1 MKLHTL
7 IGEIVGLM
15 HWSQTHS
22 GYTVA
27 DIGRVIV
34 PPVLLDQYTLVRH
47 EGKVVGYGSY
57 ALLTLEA
64 ETGFIAGTRKMVAGD
79 WKAGDRLWL
88 MDVLAPFGHAAVV
101 AQALR
106 TKALADGHSEVRFRR
121 TKPGIGRRYSR
132 VAL

>member
-1 MKLHTL
+1 MKLHTI
-7 IGEIVGLM
+7 IGEIINLM
-15 HWSQTHS
+15 HFSQVHS

-47 EGKVVGYGSY
+47 DGRLVGYGSY
-57 ALLTLEA
+57 ALLSEEA
-64 ETGFIAGTRKMVAGD
+64 ETGFIAGTRKMVADD

-88 MDVLAPFGHAAVV
+88 MDVLAPFGHAATVTT
-101 AQALR
+101 ALR
-106 TKALADGHSEVRFRR
+106 ANALADGHSEVRFRR
-121 TKPGIGRRYSR
+121 TRPGIGRRYSR